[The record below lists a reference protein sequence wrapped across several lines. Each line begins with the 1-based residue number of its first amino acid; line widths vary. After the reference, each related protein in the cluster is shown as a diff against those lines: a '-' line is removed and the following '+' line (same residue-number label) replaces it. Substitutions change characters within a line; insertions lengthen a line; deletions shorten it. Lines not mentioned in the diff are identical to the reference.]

1 MSTTTST
8 NPTPADVTVE
18 VRGLRRRYAG
28 PNGRGARR
36 AGQGFE
42 AVRGIDLTIRR
53 GELYALLG
61 TNGAGKT
68 SSLEVIEGLARPT
81 AGTVQLLGHDPY
93 ADRQLVRPRIG
104 IMLQEAGFPGALT
117 VTELARTWQR
127 LLIDP
132 RPVDDVLEQVGLAHR
147 RTVAIASLSG
157 GEQRRLDLALAIMG
171 RPEVIF
177 LDEPTTGLDPQS
189 RRTTWELIRGLL
201 AEQTSVVLTTHYLE
215 EAEVLADRIGIMHDG
230 RIVREGTLA
239 EIVKTQPSQIS
250 FSLDAGVDESG
261 LTRFAGAALHIEERA
276 GHRRLRLET
285 FDPQRVV
292 GLLLSWAGDQIHL
305 TDLHVV
311 PGSLEQAFLEVAA
324 STGIDTTD
332 STDHENQPE
341 MIA

>member
-1 MSTTTST
+1 MTFSART
-8 NPTPADVTVE
+8 DLTVD
-18 VRGLRRRYAG
+18 VRGLRRRYASQCRRG
-28 PNGRGARR
+28 GRDT
-36 AGQGFE
+36 GFE
-42 AVRGIDLTIRR
+42 AVRGIDLQIRR

-68 SSLEVIEGLARPT
+68 SSLEVIEGLARPS

-127 LLIDP
+127 LLVDP
-132 RPVDDVLEQVGLAHR
+132 RPVEDVLQQVGLDHR

-215 EAEVLADRIGIMHDG
+215 EAEVLADRIGIMHEG

-239 EIVKTQPSQIS
+239 EIVKSQPSQIS
-250 FSLDAGVDESG
+250 FSLDTGIDETG
-261 LTRFAGAALHIEERA
+261 LTRFAGAALHTEEHA

-285 FDPQRVV
+285 FDPQRVL
-292 GLLLSWAGDQIHL
+292 GLLLSWAGDAIRL
-305 TDLHVV
+305 SDLHVV
-311 PGSLEQAFLEVAA
+311 PGSLEQAFLEIAA
-324 STGIDTTD
+324 STDLGTTD
-332 STDHENQPE
+332 STDHQTQPE

>member
-1 MSTTTST
+1 MTSS
-8 NPTPADVTVE
+8 AIGDLTVD

-28 PNGRGARR
+28 QGRRG
-36 AGQGFE
+36 GSDTGFE
-42 AVRGIDLTIRR
+42 AVRGIDLQIRR

-81 AGTVQLLGHDPY
+81 AGTVRLLGHDPY

-127 LLIDP
+127 LLVDP
-132 RPVDDVLEQVGLAHR
+132 RPVEEVLEQVGLAHR

-215 EAEVLADRIGIMHDG
+215 EAEVLASRIGIMHEG

-250 FSLDAGVDESG
+250 FSLEPGVDESG
-261 LTRFAGAALHIEERA
+261 LTRFAGAALHAEEHA

-285 FDPQRVV
+285 FDPQRVL
-292 GLLLSWAGDQIHL
+292 GLLLSWAGDQIRL
-305 TDLHVV
+305 SDLHVV
-311 PGSLEQAFLEVAA
+311 PGSLEQAFLEIA
-324 STGIDTTD
+324 S
-332 STDHENQPE
+332 STNPQTESE
-341 MIA
+341 LIA

>member
-1 MSTTTST
+1 MTTTST
-8 NPTPADVTVE
+8 NRRSSDVTVE

-28 PNGRGARR
+28 PPGRTGRR
-36 AGQGFE
+36 GSQGFE
-42 AVRGIDLTIRR
+42 AVRGLDLTVRR

-81 AGTVQLLGHDPY
+81 AGTVRLLGHDPY

-127 LLIDP
+127 LLTDP
-132 RPVDDVLEQVGLAHR
+132 RPVEDVLDQVGLTHR

-215 EAEVLADRIGIMHDG
+215 EAEVLADRIGIMHGG

-250 FSLDAGVDESG
+250 FGLEAGVDGSG
-261 LTRFAGAALHIEERA
+261 LTRFAGAALHLEERS
-276 GHRRLRLET
+276 GQRRLRLET
-285 FDPQRVV
+285 SDPQRIL
-292 GLLLSWAGDQIHL
+292 GLLLSWAGDRIHL

-311 PGSLEQAFLEVAA
+311 PGSLEQALLDVAA
-324 STGIDTTD
+324 STGAGSDTDVTN
-332 STDHENQPE
+332 HETQPE
-341 MIA
+341 LIA